1 MLTHLIATNTTTMK
15 TNFFYS
21 FMLFLMLVSCKSEK
35 FPAISVEYPSTEKIP
50 VADTF
55 FGTEVVDNYRWLEDD
70 LAPETM
76 QWVIKQNEL
85 TFSYLEKIPFR
96 EDLRTQ
102 LDALINFER
111 YSTPVEKN
119 QTIYYFKNSGL
130 QNHSVLYAID
140 KQTGEE
146 KMLLDPN
153 TFSADGTTS
162 LSETSFSKS
171 GKYLAYSISEGG
183 SDWRKIVVIDA
194 ASLEQVGDTIVDAK
208 FTSIVWNQDEGF
220 FYSSYDKPKG
230 SELSAMTD
238 MHKVYYHQLGSS
250 QKTDKLIFGSQEQ
263 KRRYT
268 GVAAFKNSD
277 YLFLSAAESTSGNE
291 LYLKKGLTSGNKFQP
306 IVSNFENDFSVIY
319 ASGNEVYLY
328 TNYKAN
334 NKRVVKLDAEKS
346 ILDSI
351 IDIIPEREEPIESVS
366 FAGGY
371 FFVQYLK
378 DASSFVQQYD
388 LKGTL
393 IRAIELPGIGS
404 VSGFEGEEDQAEV
417 FYSFESFTT
426 PVTIYKLDVN
436 TGKSELY
443 RQPSLSSDVTQYET
457 RQIFFTSK
465 DGSRIPMFIV
475 ARKGIKLDGSN
486 PTLLYGYGGFN
497 ISLSP
502 YFSVRSL
509 AWLEMG
515 GVFAL
520 ANIRG
525 GGEYGEEWHKAGM
538 QLNKQNVFDDFIAAA
553 EYLQQEK
560 YTSPEKLAIMGGSN
574 GGLLVGAVMTQ
585 RPELFR
591 VALPAV
597 GVLDMLR
604 YHKFTA
610 GAGWISDYGCAD
622 SSKAIFEYLYAYSP
636 VHNIKENRAYPAT
649 LVTTGDHDDRVVPA
663 HSYKFI
669 VGLQEKQAGD
679 LPVLIRIDTKG
690 GHGAGK
696 STAMALDEL
705 ADQFVFAFYNMNET
719 PANYHDK

>member
-1 MLTHLIATNTTTMK
+1 MK
-15 TNFFYS
+15 TNFLYS
-21 FMLFLMLVSCKSEK
+21 FMLLFMLVSCKSGK
-35 FPAISVEYPSTEKIP
+35 FPSIPVEYPATVKIP
-50 VADTF
+50 VTDNF

-70 LAPETM
+70 RSPETM

-85 TFSYLEKIPFR
+85 TFSYLDKIPFR
-96 EDLRTQ
+96 KDIRTQ

-111 YSTPVEKN
+111 YSTPEEKN
-119 QTIYYFKNSGL
+119 QTIYYFRNSGL
-130 QNHSVLYAID
+130 QNHSVFYAVN

-146 KMLLDPN
+146 KMIIDPN

-162 LSETSFSKS
+162 LSELSFSES

-194 ASLEQVGDTIVDAK
+194 VSLERVGDTIVDAK

-238 MHKVYYHQLGSS
+238 MHKVYYHQLGTS
-250 QKTDKLIFGSQEQ
+250 QNKDKLIYGNQEQ
-263 KRRYT
+263 KRRYS
-268 GVAAFKNSD
+268 GVVAFKNSD

-291 LYLKKGLTSGNKFQP
+291 LYLKKGLTSENKFQP
-306 IVSNFENDFSVIY
+306 IVSNFENDFSVVY
-319 ASGNEVYLY
+319 ANGKDVYLY
-328 TNYKAN
+328 TNFKAN
-334 NKRVVKLDAEKS
+334 NKRVVKLDADKL

-351 IDIIPEREEPIESVS
+351 TDIIPEKEEPIESVS

-388 LKGTL
+388 LKGSL
-393 IRAIELPGIGS
+393 IRNIDLPGIGS
-404 VSGFEGEEDQAEV
+404 VTGFEGEEDQKEV

-436 TGKSELY
+436 TGKSELF
-443 RQPSLSSDVTQYET
+443 RQPKLSSDVTQYET
-457 RQIFFTSK
+457 KQVFYKSK
-465 DGSRIPMFIV
+465 DGTRVPMFIV

-497 ISLSP
+497 ISLPP
-502 YFSVRSL
+502 YFSVRAL

-560 YTSPEKLAIMGGSN
+560 YTSSEKLAIMGGSN
-574 GGLLVGAVMTQ
+574 GGLLVGVVMTQ
-585 RPELFR
+585 RPELYR

-622 SSKAIFEYLYAYSP
+622 SSKAMFDYMVAYSP
-636 VHNIKENRAYPAT
+636 VHNIKDSVAYPAT

-669 VGLQEKQAGD
+669 VGLQEKQVGE
-679 LPVLIRIDTKG
+679 LPVLIRIETKG

-705 ADQFVFAFYNMNET
+705 ADQLVFAFYNMNET
-719 PANYHDK
+719 PVNYSEK

>member
-1 MLTHLIATNTTTMK
+1 MK
-15 TNFFYS
+15 TNFLYS
-21 FMLFLMLVSCKSEK
+21 FMLLFMLVSCKSGK
-35 FPAISVEYPSTEKIP
+35 FPSIPVEYPATAKIP
-50 VADTF
+50 VTDNY

-70 LAPETM
+70 RAPETM

-85 TFSYLEKIPFR
+85 TFSYLDKIPFR
-96 EDLRTQ
+96 KDIRTQ

-111 YSTPVEKN
+111 YSTPEEKN

-130 QNHSVLYAID
+130 QNHSVFYAVN

-146 KMLLDPN
+146 KMIIDPN

-162 LSETSFSKS
+162 LSEMSFSES

-194 ASLEQVGDTIVDAK
+194 VSLERVGDTIVDAK
-208 FTSIVWNQDEGF
+208 FTSIVWNRDEGF

-230 SELSAMTD
+230 SVLSAMTD
-238 MHKVYYHQLGSS
+238 MHKVYYHQLGTS
-250 QKTDKLIFGSQEQ
+250 QNKDKLIYGNQEQ
-263 KRRYT
+263 KRRYS
-268 GVAAFKNSD
+268 GVVAFKNSD

-291 LYLKKGLTSGNKFQP
+291 LYLKKGLTSEDKFQP
-306 IVSNFENDFSVIY
+306 IVSNFENDFSVVY
-319 ASGNEVYLY
+319 ASGKDVYLY
-328 TNYKAN
+328 TNFKAN
-334 NKRVVKLDAEKS
+334 NKRVVKLDADNL

-351 IDIIPEREEPIESVS
+351 TDIIPEKEEPIESVS

-388 LKGTL
+388 LKGSL
-393 IRAIELPGIGS
+393 IRNIDLPGIGS
-404 VSGFEGEEDQAEV
+404 VSGFEGEEDQKEV

-436 TGKSELY
+436 TGKSELF
-443 RQPSLSSDVTQYET
+443 RQPKLSSDVTQYET
-457 RQIFFTSK
+457 RQVFYKSK
-465 DGSRIPMFIV
+465 DGTQVPMFIV

-497 ISLSP
+497 ISLPP
-502 YFSVRSL
+502 YFSVRAL

-553 EYLQQEK
+553 EYLQQKK
-560 YTSPEKLAIMGGSN
+560 YTSSEKLAIMGGSN

-622 SSKAIFEYLYAYSP
+622 SSKAMFDYMVAYSP
-636 VHNIKENRAYPAT
+636 VHNIKDSVAYPAT

-669 VGLQEKQAGD
+669 VGLQEKQVGE
-679 LPVLIRIDTKG
+679 LPVLIRIETKG

-705 ADQFVFAFYNMNET
+705 ADQLVFAFYNMNET
-719 PANYHDK
+719 PVNYSEK